1 MDSSAVVTLP
11 HVAGPLRLHPFRGMM
26 LAPHRIGDPAAAR
39 AFARPYRDVATRM
52 TTWEKRGQ
60 IHHDAS
66 PAVYLHEFTAGG
78 ITVRGLVGTIDMAHL
93 ATGRSDR
100 AVYPH
105 EGIHPV
111 QAAELTARMGEMQL
125 NPAPILLVHRGSAAV
140 RPLLERVMEETPDHR
155 FVDRS
160 QQRHRIWA
168 IRAPADLA
176 VLDEALA
183 GSRALIAD
191 GHHRYAA
198 YLQLQQ
204 AAPGGAHDFGL
215 AMLVDQDDTPLFL
228 GAIHRVLAGRTFTDV
243 RGAAEVTGAVFTE
256 VPEDDAV
263 AALGPTTLVVTDGVR
278 WASLEL
284 SVPHGRASVEILHES
299 LLAVFPEGTRR
310 IGYHHSVK
318 DALAQVAAT
327 AGPPTGVAVLMP
339 APDID
344 LVLRIVAA
352 DRVLPEK
359 ATSFQP
365 KPSVGV
371 IIRSLLDG

>member
-39 AFARPYRDVATRM
+39 AFARPYRNVSARM

-60 IHHDAS
+60 IHHDES

-78 ITVRGLVGTIDMAHL
+78 ITVRGLVGTIDVAHL
-93 ATGRSDR
+93 ATNRTNR

-105 EGIHPV
+105 EGIHPA
-111 QAAELTARMGEMQL
+111 QAAELTTRMGEMQL
-125 NPAPILLVHRGSAAV
+125 NPAPILLVHRGGNAV
-140 RPLLERVMEETPDHR
+140 GPLVQRVMAAAPDHR
-155 FVDRS
+155 FVDRN

-168 IRAPADLA
+168 IRAPGDLA
-176 VLDEALA
+176 LLDAALA

-204 AAPGGAHDFGL
+204 ATPGGSHDYGL

-228 GAIHRVLAGRTFTDV
+228 GAIHRVLTGRSFTDL

-256 VPEDDAV
+256 VAEDAAV
-263 AALGPTTLVVTDGVR
+263 AALGVATLVVTDGVR
-278 WASLEL
+278 WATLEL
-284 SVPHGRASVEILHES
+284 SVPPGKAAVEILHES
-299 LLAVFPEGTRR
+299 LLAHFPGAAQRVA
-310 IGYHHSVK
+310 YHHSVK
-318 DALAQVAAT
+318 DALAQVAT
-327 AGPPTGVAVLMP
+327 IAGPPTGVAVLMP